1 MEFDGHLKV
10 MALELA
16 CQRLAQRMKLL
27 SCAGVEADY
36 VRLAEVDRLVAR
48 SIAVIEQEVSKAAPA
63 EKPSKKKLSAGMLL
77 RLLVGGDEVAG
88 AAKLP
93 ERSLDS
99 PPTERHVLTLR
110 GSGDGWPTPDLLGF
124 LSSQRKTGVLEIA
137 TANEV
142 FVVEFEAG
150 DIVHAQASRTLPEQR
165 LGDILVA
172 KGAIARDTLEKA
184 RNAKHGRLGELLLE
198 GHHVTHEQ
206 LLSALQTQI
215 QLLFNRLF
223 ASRCT
228 RFSFWGG
235 APIRADGAMR
245 LNAMALI
252 LEGARVY
259 DEQSFAS
266 SPADPLD
273 DADAA

>member
-16 CQRLAQRMKLL
+16 CQRLVQRMKLL
-27 SCAGVEADY
+27 SCAGVEVDY
-36 VRLAEVDRLVAR
+36 ARLAEVDRMVAR
-48 SIAVIEQEVSKAAPA
+48 SIAAVEHEISKAAPV
-63 EKPSKKKLSAGMLL
+63 EKPSRKKLSAGMLL
-77 RLLVGGDEVAG
+77 RLLVGGDEDG
-88 AAKLP
+88 TAAKLP

-99 PPTERHVLTLR
+99 PPTERHALTLR

-137 TANEV
+137 TSNEV
-142 FVVEFEAG
+142 FVVEFQAG

-165 LGDILVA
+165 LGDILIA
-172 KGAIARDTLEKA
+172 KGAIDRDTLEKVRTA
-184 RNAKHGRLGELLLE
+184 RHGRLGELLLE

-206 LLSALQTQI
+206 LLAALQTQI

-223 ASRCT
+223 ASKCT

-235 APIRADGAMR
+235 PPVRADGAMR
-245 LNAMALI
+245 LNSTALI
-252 LEGARVY
+252 LEGARVF
-259 DEQSFAS
+259 DEQSLAA
-266 SPADPLD
+266 SPADLLD